1 MLRNVVEICTG
12 NMYTVHYTLYTVHC
26 TGNMYTVHCTLYTV
40 QGICT
45 LYTVQGMDI
54 FQI

>member
-12 NMYTVHYTLYTVHC
+12 NMYTVHYTL
-26 TGNMYTVHCTLYTV
+26 TLYTV